1 MKNLRRQ
8 SWLVTLSLVLLA
20 AGYVWFVFLP
30 GKAAIGLLEA
40 ELNDRRA
47 FVAGGNALVLSIGRV
62 ERDLESARGYSRKW
76 RPEPSG
82 SAAAAARFG
91 RIAQVLQQAGVS
103 TTRFAPEA
111 AVKLESLEKL
121 PLRICCTGS
130 FDAVCGMLGELEKL
144 DDRCWIEELS
154 LEQATEDGQNIKC
167 DLGLAIFADNSKKS
181 D

>member
-1 MKNLRRQ
+1 VKNLRRQ

-30 GKAAIGLLEA
+30 GKAAIVRLEA
-40 ELNDRRA
+40 ELNERRA
-47 FVAGGNALVLSIGRV
+47 FVASGHALVLSIGRV
-62 ERDLESARGYSRKW
+62 EQELERVRAYSRRW

-91 RIAQVLQQAGVS
+91 RIAQAIQQAGVS

-111 AVKLESLEKL
+111 AIRLESLEKL
-121 PLRICCTGS
+121 PLRISCMGS
-130 FDAVCGMLGELEKL
+130 FGNICGMLDELEKL
-144 DDRCWIEELS
+144 DERCWVEELS

>member
-1 MKNLRRQ
+1 MKYLRRQ

-30 GKAAIGLLEA
+30 GKAAIGRLEA

-47 FVAGGNALVLSIGRV
+47 FVAGGHELVLKIERV
-62 ERDLESARGYSRKW
+62 QQELALARDYSRKW

-103 TTRFAPEA
+103 TTRFAPQA
-111 AVKLESLEKL
+111 TVKLRVAGKAPPADQLH
-121 PLRICCTGS
+121 
-130 FDAVCGMLGELEKL
+130 
-144 DDRCWIEELS
+144 
-154 LEQATEDGQNIKC
+154 
-167 DLGLAIFADNSKKS
+167 GLVRTTFAACSHNSKSSTSGVGSKS
-181 D
+181 